1 MIRAKLLLLLLTFI
15 GLAFDLQ
22 TARAQTY
29 QPTNRIPVADSSL
42 GTQVS
47 GTGNNFNITG
57 GLSKGQ
63 TLFQSFSDFSVPTNG
78 QANFLNPTGNRDI
91 ITRVTGNLFSDING
105 TVNTNG
111 ANFFLINPNG
121 IVFGNS
127 ARLDVGKTFVGST
140 ANSIDLVNASGG
152 RITFGTNLNGDALLK
167 VAPNVLFDVARL
179 NLGGGTG
186 AISNFGTLQTTNP
199 NQYIGLIGGNVNFN
213 GGQIFAP
220 GGTVELGGLSQ
231 AGTVGFSLDRGVQ
244 LPDNITRGNVSLVQA
259 GAVPSI
265 IEVTAGGGGNVRIFA
280 QDIDLQGAGSFI
292 ATGIDPGL
300 GSPTAQAGDIKLDA
314 TGKVTI
320 SAGNI
325 FNQVTTG
332 AIGNGGNIEIKT
344 GNLAITN
351 TAKLNASTF
360 GQGDAGNV
368 KITATDN
375 SSVDG
380 FGSGAGSIVGQGAV
394 GKGGSIEI
402 ITGSLTMT
410 NGATLFASTGGQGDA
425 GKVKITAAGNISFDS
440 SSSAF
445 SSVGEGAVGKSGGI
459 EIRTGNLAVTNGA
472 QLTASTFGQGDAGSI
487 KIAAAGDILFDG
499 GNAFSNVEQGAVG
512 KGGNVE
518 ITTGNLAVTN
528 TAKLAAGTFGQG
540 DAGSIKITAAGNI
553 LFDGIENGLSSGAF
567 STVEPGAVGKGG
579 GIEITTGNLTVTNA
593 AVLDASTG
601 GQGDAGNI
609 KITAAGNILFDGSK
623 DGFNTGA
630 GNVVRQGA
638 VGKGGGL
645 EIKTGNLALTN
656 GAGLEVSTVGK
667 GDTGNVKITATGDI
681 SIDGSGNG
689 ESSGIYSRVLGAVS
703 TRKSGEIEINA
714 RNLSITNGG
723 AVTTGSL
730 FGNGNGGSIFINT
743 NKLTLNNSAI
753 IESLSLRGIGGDIN
767 ITTKDYL
774 LIRNDSSIQT
784 DSLSSDNNGNGGNI
798 TINSPL
804 IIATPGNNDISANAS
819 AGNGGKLKIT
829 SQGLF
834 GIQYRPKGQE
844 SPLTNDITSSSE
856 FGQNGIVNI
865 DTPGTDPGKNNTE
878 LPQVPTDASNQIS
891 QTCST
896 NNRQNKLTVAGRG
909 GLPPNADDLLTP
921 NIVWRDARATNS
933 QPAISSVTIPA
944 PPAPPA
950 VGWVFDGN
958 GKVNLVAAATN
969 GQQTGT
975 SVVCPQAVK

>member
-1 MIRAKLLLLLLTFI
+1 
-15 GLAFDLQ
+15 
-22 TARAQTY
+22 
-29 QPTNRIPVADSSL
+29 
-42 GTQVS
+42 
-47 GTGNNFNITG
+47 
-57 GLSKGQ
+57 
-63 TLFQSFSDFSVPTNG
+63 
-78 QANFLNPTGNRDI
+78 
-91 ITRVTGNLFSDING
+91 
-105 TVNTNG
+105 
-111 ANFFLINPNG
+111 
-121 IVFGNS
+121 
-127 ARLDVGKTFVGST
+127 VGST
-140 ANSIDLVNASGG
+140 ANSIDLVNGSGG

-167 VAPNVLFDVARL
+167 IAPNVLFDVSRL
-179 NLGGGTG
+179 NLGGGMG

-213 GGQIFAP
+213 GGQIFAL

-244 LPDNITRGNVSLVQA
+244 LPDNIARGNVSLVQA

-280 QDIDLQGAGSFI
+280 KDIDLQGAGSFI

-325 FNQVTTG
+325 FNQVAAG
-332 AIGNGGNIEIKT
+332 EIGNGGNIEIKT
-344 GNLAITN
+344 GNLAMTDR
-351 TAKLNASTF
+351 AKLAASTF
-360 GQGDAGNV
+360 GQGDAGSI
-368 KITATDN
+368 KITATGN
-375 SSVDG
+375 ISFDG
-380 FGSGAGSIVGQGAV
+380 FGSGAGSIVGQEAV

-410 NGATLFASTGGQGDA
+410 NGAALFASTGGQGDA

-445 SSVGEGAVGKSGGI
+445 SSVGEGAVGNSGGI

-512 KGGNVE
+512 KGGNIELTTGNLAVTNRAELTAITFGQGDAGSIKIAAAGDILFDGGIAYSTVE
-518 ITTGNLAVTN
+518 PGAVGKGGNIELTTGNLAVTN
-528 TAKLAAGTFGQG
+528 TAKLAVSTLGQG

-553 LFDGIENGLSSGAF
+553 LFDGIKNGVSSGAF
-567 STVEPGAVGKGG
+567 NTVEQGAVGKGG
-579 GIEITTGNLTVTNA
+579 NIEITTGNLTVTNA
-593 AVLDASTG
+593 ALLDASTN
-601 GQGDAGNI
+601 GQGDAGSI
-609 KITAAGNILFDGSK
+609 KITATGDILFDGSK

-645 EIKTGNLALTN
+645 EITTGNLALTN
-656 GAGLEVSTVGK
+656 GAGLTASTAGQ
-667 GDTGNVKITATGDI
+667 GDAGNIKITATGDI

-689 ESSGIYSRVLGAVS
+689 ESSGVFNNVLGAVS
-703 TRKSGEIEINA
+703 KRKGGDIEINA

-743 NKLTLNNSAI
+743 NQLTLNNSAI

-767 ITTKDYL
+767 IATKDYL

-798 TINSPL
+798 IINSPL

-865 DTPGTDPGKNNTE
+865 NTPGTDPGRDSTE
-878 LPQVPTDASNQIS
+878 LPNTTTDASNQIS

-933 QPAISSVTIPA
+933 QPAISSVTTPA
-944 PPAPPA
+944 SPAPPA
-950 VGWVFDGN
+950 VGWLLDGK
-958 GKVNLVAAATN
+958 GKVTLVAAATN
-969 GQQTGT
+969 GQQIGT